1 MRPVRTRRRRW
12 DWWVALA
19 ATCVLMFQLTT
30 GALAFDPEANAFQ
43 LDAFGNPLCLNGVD
57 HAGPGQGDRDHSKQP
72 GCCLAG
78 CCLSSAALM
87 PPPDIAWLPVKMA
100 VSSQVVIPLRP
111 TVFFSVRGY
120 VPGNPRAPPL
130 MG

>member
-1 MRPVRTRRRRW
+1 MRIRRKRW

-57 HAGPGQGDRDHSKQP
+57 HAGSGQGDSDHSKQP

-78 CCLSSAALM
+78 CCLSSAALL
-87 PPPDIAWLPVKMA
+87 PPPDIASLPLKTMVF
-100 VSSQVVIPLRP
+100 SQVVIPSRP
-111 TVFFSVRGY
+111 TVVFSDRGY